1 MAREVK
7 MATMFAPARARL
19 AMPQQLHRC
28 SIPLPAQILWLRAL
42 PRVFAVF
49 GQLRDDMPQ

>member
-1 MAREVK
+1 

-19 AMPQQLHRC
+19 ATPQQLHRC

-49 GQLRDDMPQ
+49 GQLRDGMPQ

>member
-19 AMPQQLHRC
+19 ATPQQLRRC
-28 SIPLPAQILWLRAL
+28 SMPLHAQILSLRAL

-49 GQLRDDMPQ
+49 GQLRDGMPQ